1 MLLNALAERMQID
14 DDEDEGE
21 REEEEEGEEEEEEG
35 NYVKQASART
45 ASKTA
50 PTRGKKAQVLSE
62 EKV

>member
-1 MLLNALAERMQID
+1 VLLNALAERMQID
-14 DDEDEGE
+14 DDE
-21 REEEEEGEEEEEEG
+21 EEEEQEEEEEEEEG

-45 ASKTA
+45 ASKTV